1 MAELQ
6 RFTTEYVDL
15 EDRVRLAGEVAPD
28 RTEVLWLTQRLLVR
42 LLPHLLG
49 WLGQQT
55 GDDARGELMQGFAQ
69 QAAMA
74 ALEPEAPVR
83 GPHNRAWLVHSVD
96 IAAGSDGMRLT
107 FKSAPS
113 GEADESVSLTLQA
126 QPLRQWLTILHGQF
140 LMAEW
145 PMAVWPVWLTET
157 HPAQA
162 SRPRALLH

>member
-6 RFTTEYVDL
+6 RFTTEYVDI
-15 EDRVRLAGEVAPD
+15 EDRIRLAGEISPD

-55 GDDARGELMQGFAQ
+55 GNDARGEILQGFAQ

-74 ALEPEAPVR
+74 ALEPQAPVQSL
-83 GPHNRAWLVHSVD
+83 PHDRAWLVHSVD
-96 IAAGSDGMRLT
+96 IAAGSDGMKLT
-107 FKSAPS
+107 FKSPTS
-113 GEADESVSLTLQA
+113 GEASEPVSLTLQA

-140 LMAEW
+140 QKAEW
-145 PMAVWPVWLTET
+145 SISVWPD
-157 HPAQA
+157 
-162 SRPRALLH
+162 